1 MFRHMLA
8 HLNPFASRGAGSKE
22 APKRALS
29 SPGKPAGRF
38 SFADVLQRSTG
49 RTSGRNSGAADN
61 GSGMGSSSGDKAE
74 RDRWRTVF
82 ASPEAQD
89 RPDAACTMLATTNM
103 PPAKI
108 VAALVGIPKP
118 IRGNPEMIAA
128 MDAFHIPKIGAA
140 YEGPAL
146 SEDQQAAHAV
156 LASLNQTLHPLNRLD
171 RKA

>member
-8 HLNPFASRGAGSKE
+8 HLNPFASRGAGAKE
-22 APKRALS
+22 ASKRALS
-29 SPGKPAGRF
+29 PPGKPAGRF

-49 RTSGRNSGAADN
+49 RPSGRNSGEADE
-61 GSGMGSSSGDKAE
+61 GTRMGSSGGDKAE

-108 VAALVGIPKP
+108 LAALVGIPKP

-146 SEDQQAAHAV
+146 SEDQQATHAV

>member
-8 HLNPFASRGAGSKE
+8 HLNPFASRGAGTKE

-29 SPGKPAGRF
+29 LPSRPAGRF

-49 RTSGRNSGAADN
+49 RKSGGNSGPDN
-61 GSGMGSSSGDKAE
+61 GGIRVGSSGGDKAE

-108 VAALVGIPKP
+108 IAALVGIPKP

-128 MDAFHIPKIGAA
+128 MDAFHIPKIGAT

-156 LASLNQTLHPLNRLD
+156 LCSLNQTLHPLNRLD
-171 RKA
+171 RKE

>member
-8 HLNPFASRGAGSKE
+8 HLNPFASRRADTKE

-29 SPGKPAGRF
+29 PPGRPAGRF
-38 SFADVLQRSTG
+38 SFADFVPRSTG
-49 RTSGRNSGAADN
+49 RTSGGNRGAAD
-61 GSGMGSSSGDKAE
+61 GGARVGSSGGDKAE

-82 ASPEAQD
+82 ASSEAQE

-108 VAALVGIPKP
+108 IAALVGIPKP

>member
-8 HLNPFASRGAGSKE
+8 HLNPFASRGIGTKE

-29 SPGKPAGRF
+29 PPGKPAGRF
-38 SFADVLQRSTG
+38 SFADYVQRSTG
-49 RTSGRNSGAADN
+49 RTSGGNRGAVD
-61 GSGMGSSSGDKAE
+61 GGTRVGSSDENKAE

-108 VAALVGIPKP
+108 IAALAGIPKP
-118 IRGNPEMIAA
+118 IRGNPEMLAA
-128 MDAFHIPKIGAA
+128 MDAFHIPRIGAA
-140 YEGPAL
+140 YEGPTL
-146 SEDQQAAHAV
+146 SEDQQAAQAV